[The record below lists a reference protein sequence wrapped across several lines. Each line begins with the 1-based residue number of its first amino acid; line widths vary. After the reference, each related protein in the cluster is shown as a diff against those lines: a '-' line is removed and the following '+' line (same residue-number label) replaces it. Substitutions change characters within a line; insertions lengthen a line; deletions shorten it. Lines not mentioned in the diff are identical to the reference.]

1 MNFQTPEQSYN
12 QDTNPRETH
21 STMALLQRPHVFS
34 GSDWRGLEPVE
45 MRSKPR
51 MANVGESL
59 PSIRTVSETSG
70 LLFREV
76 LTSD

>member
-1 MNFQTPEQSYN
+1 
-12 QDTNPRETH
+12 
-21 STMALLQRPHVFS
+21 MALLQRPHVFS

-59 PSIRTVSETSG
+59 PSIRTVSES
-70 LLFREV
+70 FRLPFRTV
-76 LTSD
+76 LTSN